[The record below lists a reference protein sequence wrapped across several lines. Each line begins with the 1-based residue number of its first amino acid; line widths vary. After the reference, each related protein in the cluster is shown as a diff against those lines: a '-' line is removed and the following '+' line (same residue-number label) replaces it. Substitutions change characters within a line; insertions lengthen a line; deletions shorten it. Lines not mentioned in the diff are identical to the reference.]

1 VKKEL
6 IGEAALIKKK
16 KKKKNIL
23 KMCMDMQY
31 TDFDSMRAC
40 WENDIECGLLMVCF

>member
-1 VKKEL
+1 MKKEL

-16 KKKKNIL
+16 NIL
-23 KMCMDMQY
+23 KLCMDMQY